1 MFYVKF
7 HFHTSIQRI
16 IRSGKFSMD
25 QFSGVKDQQHYD
37 RVFIFVF
44 SSIYLSVHKIY
55 PEIPGI
61 MLAMFGKTPS
71 PLVTNELEKDYNK
84 KIVLPSMRKV

>member
-1 MFYVKF
+1 
-7 HFHTSIQRI
+7 
-16 IRSGKFSMD
+16 MD
-25 QFSGVKDQQHYD
+25 QFSGVKDQQDYD

-71 PLVTNELEKDYNK
+71 PLVTNELN
-84 KIVLPSMRKV
+84 

>member
-1 MFYVKF
+1 MLYVKF
-7 HFHTSIQRI
+7 HFHTSIQHI

-25 QFSGVKDQQHYD
+25 QFSGVKDQQDYD

-44 SSIYLSVHKIY
+44 SSIYLSLPKTY
-55 PEIPGI
+55 PEIPPI

-71 PLVTNELEKDYNK
+71 PLVTNELN
-84 KIVLPSMRKV
+84 